1 METASLPTDRRSVIA
16 AAIAA
21 ELQRQ
26 ANGDAV
32 RIDIEALAG
41 AVDAALVPTT
51 PFAEG
56 RRPEQLNATND
67 D

>member
-56 RRPEQLNATND
+56 RSPEQLNATND